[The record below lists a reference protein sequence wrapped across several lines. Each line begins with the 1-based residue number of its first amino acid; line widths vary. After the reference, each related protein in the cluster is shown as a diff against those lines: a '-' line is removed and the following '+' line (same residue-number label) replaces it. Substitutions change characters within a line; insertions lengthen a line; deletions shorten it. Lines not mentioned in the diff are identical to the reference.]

1 MIVEDLSPSTEV
13 LLGVRRCEGDAGSVS
28 FAPSERVRGHSMRC
42 CIYLS
47 GKGMDRLRRQTAGD
61 LIENVGDQNAGAPEG
76 RLAVADA
83 PIADDVTADELALPR
98 HAGLRLDVPPSS

>member
-1 MIVEDLSPSTEV
+1 MRVLAIGLASIPTSPSCGALEHDPENRTTITNPTVIVEDLSPSTEI

-47 GKGMDRLRRQTAGD
+47 GKGMGPD
-61 LIENVGDQNAGAPEG
+61 
-76 RLAVADA
+76 
-83 PIADDVTADELALPR
+83 
-98 HAGLRLDVPPSS
+98 